1 MPTLGVCKPHF
12 PLIPKCEPPYLTFQ
26 SFPPGKTGSGWIFFL
41 ICYGAPSQLR
51 LARTLCSIMLSPSR
65 PSPPSPRQAPLA
77 VLVGPLL
84 VSGSRG
90 RCDARLAGALYTVNE
105 WPDCWVRRMGLTPN
119 PPKPSLGTPPPNC
132 RPLPLTGSQAQKE

>member
-51 LARTLCSIMLSPSR
+51 LARTLCSIMSLSPL
-65 PSPPSPRQAPLA
+65 APL
-77 VLVGPLL
+77 PTP
-84 VSGSRG
+84 
-90 RCDARLAGALYTVNE
+90 GALGRPRWAFTGFGQQGALRR
-105 WPDCWVRRMGLTPN
+105 PACWSALY
-119 PPKPSLGTPPPNC
+119 C
-132 RPLPLTGSQAQKE
+132 E